1 MKDKIYISGF
11 ADEIASDFDE
21 QLSTV
26 ANLGMKYICLRSA
39 DGKGIADF
47 SLEQVK
53 NNLLP
58 RLQTAGIKVSSL
70 GSPIGKIGIE
80 DERGFNKQLAQLET
94 LCAIAHLL
102 ECRYIRTFSFY
113 IPKTEQ
119 PEKYRDQVLVRLSQ
133 MLSVA
138 AKYGVVLINENEKE
152 LYGDIGSRCLDIMES
167 VNSPFFRLAFDFA
180 NFVQSGEDTEICWN
194 MLQDYIEYIHIKD
207 AVSTNQEN
215 VLCGTGEGKIA
226 LLLHRAIN
234 LENYTGFLT
243 LEPHLVLFD
252 SLAMLE
258 TADPTEVIKVNK
270 AKDGAEGFA
279 MQYSALCEIL
289 GTILI

>member
-119 PEKYRDQVLVRLSQ
+119 PEKYRDQVLIRLHQ
-133 MLSVA
+133 LVSVA
-138 AKYGVVLINENEKE
+138 AKHGVVLINENEKE

-180 NFVQSGEDTEICWN
+180 NFVQSGEDTEICWD

-207 AVSTNQEN
+207 AVSANQEN

-279 MQYSALCEIL
+279 MQYAALCEIL